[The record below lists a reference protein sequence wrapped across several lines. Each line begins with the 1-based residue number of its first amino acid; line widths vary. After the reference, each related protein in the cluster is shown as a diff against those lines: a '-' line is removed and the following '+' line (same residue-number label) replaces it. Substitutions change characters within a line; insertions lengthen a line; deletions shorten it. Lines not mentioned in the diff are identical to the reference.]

1 MFFTKPLVYGM
12 IMAFI
17 DVFILSALKMRSI
30 GTIIGNWVFPL
41 AILVYG
47 MQPLIFYNAL
57 KFTSLTVMNLMWDLS
72 SDILVTLI
80 GLFIFKETLTL
91 KQKMGV
97 SLGLI
102 AVFLLK

>member
-1 MFFTKPLVYGM
+1 MF
-12 IMAFI
+12 MAFI

-30 GTIIGNWVFPL
+30 GSIMGNWVFPL

-47 MQPLIFYNAL
+47 MQPIIFYNAL

-72 SDILVTLI
+72 SDIMVTLI
-80 GLFIFKETLTL
+80 GLYIFKESLTF
-91 KQKMGV
+91 KQKLGV
-97 SLGLI
+97 GLGLI